1 MAWGKLEEGA
11 SECLEIFHN
20 SPSAR
25 HTCYTSGT
33 QGFWL
38 RPSALFVTPTLR
50 PSSSGEQYQI
60 SSSLLPKFVRGV
72 RWMGGWMDAPCTPPS
87 PFSFS
92 VQLQTT
98 NQPLESLPSLTP
110 SAATA
115 WLEGL
120 TADTLGNKYRLR
132 ATTFS
137 CHPSIH
143 QGFLYILGN
152 TLMLVRQLLI
162 VMSYIKIIL
171 N

>member
-72 RWMGGWMDAPCTPPS
+72 RWMDGCNMHAS

-92 VQLQTT
+92 SVQTT
-98 NQPLESLPSLTP
+98 NQPLESLPSLP
-110 SAATA
+110 PNQRRANSANHRS
-115 WLEGL
+115 LEGL

-132 ATTFS
+132 APTLS
-137 CHPSIH
+137 CHPFIRGSST
-143 QGFLYILGN
+143 FWEIL
-152 TLMLVRQLLI
+152 
-162 VMSYIKIIL
+162 
-171 N
+171 